1 MEQQNESFVLNQ
13 SCIDLSS
20 AVSDLDLYNVRN
32 QELIMGGDVCLWAEY
47 ADDDMILTRLWP
59 RASAAAER
67 LWSAKTVK
75 NMEEAGP
82 RIEEQRC
89 RMKRSVT

>member
-1 MEQQNESFVLNQ
+1 M
-13 SCIDLSS
+13 
-20 AVSDLDLYNVRN
+20 SDLDLYNVRN

-75 NMEEAGP
+75 DMEEAGP